1 MVTTTETD
9 QCGLGFCCRT
19 TVPKGHGNPC
29 QREVSQGESERD
41 VALGA
46 GRMHVTLTAILQYRS
61 NIPLVRVL
69 VLVLVIAS
77 NVYLDGRRSA

>member
-1 MVTTTETD
+1 
-9 QCGLGFCCRT
+9 
-19 TVPKGHGNPC
+19 
-29 QREVSQGESERD
+29 
-41 VALGA
+41 
-46 GRMHVTLTAILQYRS
+46 MHVTLTAILQYRS